1 VATVSFHERL
11 RLSCHS
17 CPVGGVFMGVHRER
31 ETDMTAGARIP
42 RAELTGI
49 KGALLKLVLRKK
61 IGRVPDNVEVMWNH
75 PAVFMDLMRMGG
87 KVEKWDRLDPHLASF
102 AGMAAAAEIG
112 CSMCLD
118 LNYFLAHDKGLS
130 VDKAREVP
138 RWRNAEVFTP
148 LERRVMEYAEAM
160 CQTPL
165 TVTDEMSAAL
175 LADLGAAG
183 LLELTARIG
192 YMNVAARSNVALG
205 IRSEHFADSC
215 GLPPI
220 ATRPVEASTP

>member
-1 VATVSFHERL
+1 
-11 RLSCHS
+11 
-17 CPVGGVFMGVHRER
+17 
-31 ETDMTAGARIP
+31 MTGSARIP
-42 RAELTGI
+42 NAELTGI
-49 KGALLKLVLRKK
+49 QGGLLKLAIRKK
-61 IGRVPDNVEVMWNH
+61 IGHVPENVEVMWNH
-75 PAVFMDLMRMGG
+75 PAVFKDLMRMGS
-87 KVEKWDRLDPHLASF
+87 KAEKWDRLDDHLATF
-102 AGMAAAAEIG
+102 AVMAAAAEIG

-118 LNYFLAHDKGLS
+118 LNYFMAHDKGLAE
-130 VDKAREVP
+130 DKAREVP
-138 RWRNAEVFTP
+138 RWRDADVFTP

-165 TVTDEMSAAL
+165 AVTDEMSAAL

-192 YMNVAARSNVALG
+192 YMNLAARANVALG

-220 ATRPVEASTP
+220 ATRPVRATMP